1 MLSCL
6 TIVGLE
12 GYTCGDVPCPDST
25 VDPVGAMNWHT
36 NDRAIVSFLTLKASR
51 SEQEFIAPY
60 AAAGTRAVWDALVT
74 RHFDATLQIRLL
86 REVFS
91 VRYGA
96 EPPAV
101 TSARIDALATRILA
115 LGPINKTTLV
125 SAAMVNAVQGDLENF
140 ASERRRTSSSRHPQR
155 NVDLENSAE
164 QAAISAVATERSTLL
179 HVLSPAVSNFLRS
192 TQESNETEWTRL
204 MELLFQVLG
213 RLDAISIAPGWD
225 QAISAKQ
232 NATAEVQKL
241 LTSLENWVPAT
252 TTVDGGTPQAP
263 GAGEEEQKALAS
275 IAAEMTKVRDELAPA
290 VSNYLQQEPDDT
302 QRKSLIGLLVQSL
315 MRLDKTAMQ
324 AHWEGK
330 IERRRAVE
338 EVLRLLTTLEWS
350 ESGAGPSHNIS
361 REEQDV
367 IARIESEMSN
377 VEKALAPA
385 VATFPRSTPQQTD
398 ERELKDLSRS
408 LFDAVQ
414 RLDSTRINLD
424 WEHARNAR
432 RNAVRAVE
440 ALQSQL
446 DALPSC
452 TEEQDTLKKIEAHR
466 SHVQF
471 LYFPAVSAY
480 LGNPNEKERLR
491 LSELLFQ
498 ALERLDGIM
507 LQPGWKKARAQR
519 KEAVNEVQRLQDN
532 LAPKSPP
539 SYTAAS
545 APTAPP
551 VRPPQNNTRREQK
564 VQKVLASER
573 SKITLLS
580 LAVQFYLEKPN
591 EKERARLSDL
601 LLQATERLDR
611 LPVES
616 GWEICTQEKHKAYT
630 ELQELQD
637 KIV

>member
-1 MLSCL
+1 
-6 TIVGLE
+6 
-12 GYTCGDVPCPDST
+12 
-25 VDPVGAMNWHT
+25 MNWHT

-86 REVFS
+86 REAFS

-125 SAAMVNAVQGDLENF
+125 SAAMVNAVQARGGAHLPLDI
-140 ASERRRTSSSRHPQR
+140 PQR
-155 NVDLENSAE
+155 NDLENSAE

-179 HVLSPAVSNFLRS
+179 HVLFASGFEFSP
-192 TQESNETEWTRL
+192 
-204 MELLFQVLG
+204 VLG

-241 LTSLENWVPAT
+241 LTSLESWVPAT
-252 TTVDGGTPQAP
+252 YDCRWWNPDRLLV
-263 GAGEEEQKALAS
+263 L
-275 IAAEMTKVRDELAPA
+275 
-290 VSNYLQQEPDDT
+290 QEPDDT
-302 QRKSLIGLLVQSL
+302 ERKSLIGLLVQSL

-324 AHWEGK
+324 AHWERK

-338 EVLRLLTTLEWS
+338 EVLRLLTTLEWLPAS
-350 ESGAGPSHNIS
+350 ESGAGPSHNYQS
-361 REEQDV
+361 GGTRRDR
-367 IARIESEMSN
+367 AHR
-377 VEKALAPA
+377 
-385 VATFPRSTPQQTD
+385 QTD
-398 ERELKDLSRS
+398 ERELKDLTRS

-507 LQPGWKKARAQR
+507 LQPGWKKARAQAKGGRERGATTTRQPGTEIPSQIYCRLRSHGSSQRAEGSEGPR
-519 KEAVNEVQRLQDN
+519 KRAIENNAV
-532 LAPKSPP
+532 
-539 SYTAAS
+539 
-545 APTAPP
+545 
-551 VRPPQNNTRREQK
+551 
-564 VQKVLASER
+564 
-573 SKITLLS
+573 I

-601 LLQATERLDR
+601 LVQATERLDR

-616 GWEICTQEKHKAYT
+616 GWEICTQEKHKAYS